1 MNKRKTI
8 YRGFNKR
15 RKNNKIKVLLIMAS
29 VCLISGY
36 GYTKIKD
43 SNVIE
48 NLSQK
53 ISFLKLNNFLE
64 EKVDFKSYDELGLKD
79 DKKEKDVQVQKEVKE
94 KPAQK
99 GTKEKSEDVKVAV
112 VDSWNI
118 YTIQVASV
126 KNDKDMNKVETK
138 LIENKIPFSAVEM
151 DEAKK
156 VQTYAFFDKEVTK
169 THMEQIKNIFPDA
182 FVSEMKVPVLS
193 LEYTSKYSYIENI
206 SKDLKTLIK
215 NFDEESKFWAANKED
230 IDLKAYNNILTNRKQ
245 IISNIEKE
253 ANKIDY
259 SNMNV
264 FKDNLM
270 KYTKDVNDKIEVS
283 SKAANEKNYNI
294 SESLYLS
301 SMQGYFSF
309 INSMKNA

>member
-1 MNKRKTI
+1 MT
-8 YRGFNKR
+8 
-15 RKNNKIKVLLIMAS
+15 S

-43 SNVIE
+43 GNIIE

-53 ISFLKLNNFLE
+53 VSLLKLNNFLE
-64 EKVDFKSYDELGLKD
+64 KKVDFKSYDELGLKD
-79 DKKEKDVQVQKEVKE
+79 NKKEKDVQVQKEVKE

-99 GTKEKSEDVKVAV
+99 ETKEKSEDVKVAV

-118 YTIQVASV
+118 YSIQVASV

-156 VQTYAFFDKEVTK
+156 VQTYASFDKEVTK
-169 THMEQIKNIFPDA
+169 THMEQLKNIFPDA

-215 NFDEESKFWAANKED
+215 NFEEESKFWAANKED
-230 IDLKAYNNILTNRKQ
+230 IDLKAYNNILTDRKQ
-245 IISNIEKE
+245 IISSIEKE

>member
-15 RKNNKIKVLLIMAS
+15 RKNNKIKILLIMTS

-43 SNVIE
+43 GNIIE

-53 ISFLKLNNFLE
+53 VSLLKLNNFLE
-64 EKVDFKSYDELGLKD
+64 KKVDFKSYDELGLKD
-79 DKKEKDVQVQKEVKE
+79 NKKEKDVQVQKEVKE

-99 GTKEKSEDVKVAV
+99 ETKEKSEDVKVAV

-118 YTIQVASV
+118 YSIQVASV

-156 VQTYAFFDKEVTK
+156 VQTYASFDKEVTK
-169 THMEQIKNIFPDA
+169 THMEQLKNIFPDA

-215 NFDEESKFWAANKED
+215 NFEEESKFWAANKED
-230 IDLKAYNNILTNRKQ
+230 IDLKAYNNILTDRKQ
-245 IISNIEKE
+245 IISSIEKE